1 VSVRI
6 TEIFTAPVRGFALDT
21 RDEVHVG
28 ERGVVENR
36 RFFLVDGD
44 GNRLRSSLTA
54 WPIAVSGRYDVEHE
68 ELTMRFPDG
77 RELSGSALG
86 NGETVRPKVG
96 KRTLTVRIVDGPW
109 TEPLSELAGHPV
121 RVVRP
126 DEPGAALVEPVTF
139 VSHASLDRLAAQA
152 GRPIES
158 RRFRLLFTIDGC
170 HAHEEDEWDGRMAR
184 VGETLLRFAG
194 PVDRCAMTTRNP
206 YTGVTDLDTLRLIKS
221 YRGMSS
227 RGTIDFGVYAQV
239 VEPGRIR
246 VGDAVELV

>member
-1 VSVRI
+1 MSVRI
-6 TEIFTAPVRGFALDT
+6 TEIFTAPVRGFALDL
-21 RDEVHVG
+21 RDEVYIG

-36 RFFLVDGD
+36 RFFLVDGE

-54 WPIAVSGRYDVEHE
+54 WPIAVSGRYDAERE

-77 RELSGSALG
+77 REISGSAVG
-86 NGETVRPKVG
+86 DGTSVRPKVG
-96 KRTLTVRIVDGPW
+96 KRTLEVSVVEGPW
-109 TEPLSELAGHPV
+109 EEPLSALAGHPV

-126 DEPGAALVEPVTF
+126 ELPGEALVEPVTF
-139 VSHASLDRLAAQA
+139 VSKASLERLAAEA
-152 GRPIES
+152 GREIES

-170 HAHEEDEWDGRMAR
+170 GAHEEDEWDGRTAR

-206 YTGVTDLDTLRLIKS
+206 YTGVTDLDTLRLIKD
-221 YRGMSS
+221 YRGMSE

-239 VEPGRIR
+239 VESGHVR
-246 VGDAVELV
+246 VGDEVALM